1 MKKSL
6 YAAVMACFLLAGHV
20 PAIHAQDSRTQA
32 DNTKNNKGDQPTADQ
47 QKENATDRQITQRI
61 RSAVVK
67 DKELST
73 YAHNI
78 KIITQNGEV
87 TLKGP
92 VRTEQEKESIESKA
106 VGVAGNGHVT
116 NQLEIA
122 PKQ

>member
-1 MKKSL
+1 MKTSL
-6 YAAVMACFLLAGHV
+6 YAAVIACLLLAGHV
-20 PAIHAQDSRTQA
+20 PAMRAQDSTSQA
-32 DNTKNNKGDQPTADQ
+32 DNTRNNKGDQPTADQ
-47 QKENATDRQITQRI
+47 QKENTTDRQITQRI

-67 DKELST
+67 DKDLST

-106 VGVAGNGHVT
+106 AEVAGSGHVT
-116 NQLEIA
+116 DQLEIA

>member
-1 MKKSL
+1 MKTSL
-6 YAAVMACFLLAGHV
+6 YAAVIACLLLAGHV
-20 PAIHAQDSRTQA
+20 PAMRAQDNASQA
-32 DNTKNNKGDQPTADQ
+32 DNTRNNKGDQPTADQ

-78 KIITQNGEV
+78 KIVTQNGEV

-106 VGVAGNGHVT
+106 VEVAGSGHVT

>member
-1 MKKSL
+1 MKTSL
-6 YAAVMACFLLAGHV
+6 YAAVIACLLLAGHV
-20 PAIHAQDSRTQA
+20 PATHAQDSASQA
-32 DNTKNNKGDQPTADQ
+32 DNTRNNKGDQPTADQ

-67 DKELST
+67 DKDLST
-73 YAHNI
+73 YAHNV

-106 VGVAGNGHVT
+106 VSIAGTGHVT
-116 NQLEIA
+116 DQLEIA